1 MNKNTQ
7 TVLFVKIH
15 LLRQNN
21 AMQNNSKQL
30 NAWYEVEVEEGG
42 TKMFVFNYFLLCT
55 RGQAVAAGNTQ
66 SSRWKCT
73 EQHSRMINT
82 HLQRSHHEWIR
93 WRMQNTHSQMINIL
107 ISDLQRCTQHDT
119 TQHINSLRW
128 AATSSYAKISVRFSF
143 LRPHELS
150 SISRWKNTKLHTS
163 CCCKILI
170 YTYF

>member
-55 RGQAVAAGNTQ
+55 RGRAAAAGNTQ
-66 SSRWKCT
+66 SSHWKCT
-73 EQHSRMINT
+73 EQQSLICKDLTMK
-82 HLQRSHHEWIR
+82 
-93 WRMQNTHSQMINIL
+93 MQNTQKQLEMHRTTTSDAQHPHLRSAKMHTTRHNTTHQLSQMSSNIFICKDLSEIL
-107 ISDLQRCTQHDT
+107 IPQT
-119 TQHINSLRW
+119 TWIKQ
-128 AATSSYAKISVRFSF
+128 Y
-143 LRPHELS
+143 
-150 SISRWKNTKLHTS
+150 
-163 CCCKILI
+163 
-170 YTYF
+170 